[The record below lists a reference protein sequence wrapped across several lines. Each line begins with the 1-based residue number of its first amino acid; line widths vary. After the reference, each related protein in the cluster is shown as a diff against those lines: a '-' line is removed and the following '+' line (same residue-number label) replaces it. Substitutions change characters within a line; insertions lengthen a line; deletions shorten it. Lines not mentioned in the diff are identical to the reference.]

1 MNISLRKMEERD
13 IDRILEIEKKSFTS
27 PWPRKSFE
35 FEINSNLMARYIIV
49 ERAGCILGYIGLW
62 FMVDESHV
70 VSIAVDPEYREN
82 GLGKMLMEAGIIES
96 MLAGM
101 NAMTLEVRKSN
112 IAAKKLYEKLGFNS
126 VGIRPKYYEDNKED
140 AIIMWKYFKDVEKC

>member
-13 IDRILEIEKKSFTS
+13 IDRVLEIEKKSFSS

-49 ERAGCILGYIGLW
+49 ERAGYILGYIGLW

-70 VSIAVDPEYREN
+70 VSIAVDPKYRGN
-82 GLGKMLMEAGIIES
+82 GIGGMLMSAGVVES
-96 MLAGM
+96 IAAGM

-112 IAAKKLYEKLGFNS
+112 MAAKKLYEKLGFNS

>member
-1 MNISLRKMEERD
+1 
-13 IDRILEIEKKSFTS
+13 
-27 PWPRKSFE
+27 
-35 FEINSNLMARYIIV
+35 
-49 ERAGCILGYIGLW
+49 
-62 FMVDESHV
+62 
-70 VSIAVDPEYREN
+70 
-82 GLGKMLMEAGIIES
+82 